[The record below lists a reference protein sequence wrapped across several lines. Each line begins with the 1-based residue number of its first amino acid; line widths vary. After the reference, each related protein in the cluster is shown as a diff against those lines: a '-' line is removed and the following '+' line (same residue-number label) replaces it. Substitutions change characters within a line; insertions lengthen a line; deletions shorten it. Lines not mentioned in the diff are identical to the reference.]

1 MWISYLIEKGCMI
14 HKKDLDVA
22 YVMEYL
28 EQVDKR
34 SPDNEL
40 LEKGKAAYDLIKNTI
55 LGKDHYID

>member
-1 MWISYLIEKGCMI
+1 VDRYLIEKGCMI